1 MKMHTKVTW
10 ATLVVGL
17 VVSGNACAQQAAAAA
32 PAVFGAPIKLAT
44 TQATAAGTQGAASV
58 ASPATTKRWDVLTT
72 DVTLT
77 RTLERWAAI
86 AGYRLKWDA
95 GRNFLI
101 SAPSTFEGTFEV
113 ALAEVLGTPGIR
125 LSDYPLEACI
135 YGNTPPLV
143 RITRQGQQTRECTAA
158 SN

>member
-1 MKMHTKVTW
+1 MNRHSKVAW
-10 ATLVVGL
+10 ATLAVGI
-17 VVSGNACAQQAAAAA
+17 VVSGYACAQQVPAAA
-32 PAVFGAPIKLAT
+32 PAVFGAPIKLDPTPAAAT
-44 TQATAAGTQGAASV
+44 GTQGAPSV
-58 ASPATTKRWDVLTT
+58 ASPVTTKRWDVLTT

-86 AGYRLKWDA
+86 AGYRMKWDA

-101 SAPSTFEGTFEV
+101 SAPSTFEGSFEL
-113 ALAEVLGTPGIR
+113 ALAQVLGTPGIR

-158 SN
+158 SE